1 MAEPIAEEQVPMED
15 TAATEPREEEIRGW
29 MLQQPKVPEEVDG
42 PIREAYQKAKA
53 EWLEAMPAVSAKRH
67 RKSG

>member
-1 MAEPIAEEQVPMED
+1 M
-15 TAATEPREEEIRGW
+15 
-29 MLQQPKVPEEVDG
+29 PEEVEG

-67 RKSG
+67 KKCG